1 MATAHIYKENTFAT
15 ATQDLSDGG
24 SVTVQRDAYVLVTN
38 GAGFNLHPSVWT
50 VQIDGM
56 IQSQQGGIAFNSD
69 LSGNPAKSSRL
80 TIGTE
85 GTIQVTDPTAAGITL
100 GVPVD
105 VTNSGVIDGGAFG
118 ISAFIPGATLAK
130 GFTITNRASGEIT
143 GDIAIANNTGPM
155 LTVLNQGLIQG
166 GANAIEWGGAAV
178 ITNSGLIN
186 GQLHAAATA
195 TASTITNSGRI
206 SSEVELSNGADK
218 VSNTGEIDAGIFF
231 LDGKNS
237 LTNSGAIGG
246 SVRFGIDDDTA
257 FNSGSIDNSIDL
269 GAGKNSLTNRG
280 TVGDSVD
287 AGTGDDTFLNSGS
300 IHSSVNLGAG
310 KNNMTNSG
318 TIDGSVTF
326 GIGNDTFTNTKSIL
340 GHVTL
345 GDGNNTMTN
354 SGTIAGFIEGGVGN
368 DVFRN
373 TGKIDDQIDLGDGDD
388 KFTGGNQVEI
398 VIDNFGNDTYLL
410 GGGDDLVLAFGSG
423 NDSFDGGAGRDLFEA
438 SQLNTGILIN
448 MGTVALTLNGQQLN
462 ATSAFSD
469 GEGGSFKGF
478 EIINGTSFADIIVGS
493 SFAEE
498 IQGGGGFDVI
508 AGGRGADT
516 LGGNAGSDVYLYFLS
531 LDSGVTR
538 ATRDTITDFGNGDQ
552 IDLSR
557 IDANTKVTTDQ
568 AFSWIGGNT
577 PFNHVAGEL
586 RAVTEGTDTV
596 IQGDTNGDGKA
607 DFSIAVIGTRTF
619 TTADFIL

>member
-1 MATAHIYKENTFAT
+1 MVTPHVYKENTFT
-15 ATQDLSDGG
+15 TTFQDLSDGG
-24 SVTVQRDAYVLVTN
+24 TVTVQRDAYVVIPN
-38 GAGFNLHPSVWT
+38 GAGFNLQPANWT

-56 IQSQQGGIAFNSD
+56 VQSKFTAMAFNSN
-69 LSGNPAKSSRL
+69 LSGDPVRNSRL
-80 TIGTE
+80 TVGSE
-85 GTIQVTDPTAAGITL
+85 GTIQATDGTSAAVIL
-100 GVPVD
+100 SVPVD
-105 VTNSGVIDGGAFG
+105 VTNAGVIDGGAFG
-118 ISAFIPGATLAK
+118 IAAFVQVPTVAK

-143 GDIAIANNTGPM
+143 GDIAISNNTGPM
-155 LTVLNQGLIQG
+155 MTVLNQGLIQ

-178 ITNSGLIN
+178 ITNSGLID
-186 GQLHAAATA
+186 GQLHATATA

-206 SSEVELSNGADK
+206 NGEVELSNGADK

-231 LDGKNS
+231 FDGKNS
-237 LTNSGAIGG
+237 LTNSGTIGG
-246 SVRFGIDDDTA
+246 SARFGTDDDTV

-310 KNNMTNSG
+310 KNSMTNSG
-318 TIDGSVTF
+318 TIG
-326 GIGNDTFTNTKSIL
+326 
-340 GHVTL
+340 
-345 GDGNNTMTN
+345 
-354 SGTIAGFIEGGVGN
+354 GFVESGVGN
-368 DVFRN
+368 DVFKN
-373 TGKIDDQIDLGDGDD
+373 TGKIGDQIDLGEGDD
-388 KFTGGNQVEI
+388 KFTGGSQVEI
-398 VIDNFGNDTYLL
+398 VIDDDGNDSYLL
-410 GGGDDLVLAFGSG
+410 GGGDDFALASGSG
-423 NDSFDGGAGRDLFEA
+423 NDSYDGGTGRDTFEA
-438 SQLNTGILIN
+438 SQLHTGILIN
-448 MGTVALTLNGQQLN
+448 MGTVAVTLNSQTLN
-462 ATSAFSD
+462 ATSAFTD

-493 SFAEE
+493 SLAEE

-516 LGGNAGSDVYLYFLS
+516 LSGNAGSDVFLYFLS

-568 AFSWIGGNT
+568 AFSWLDGNT

-586 RAVTEGTDTV
+586 RAVTEGTNTV

-607 DFSIAVIGTRTF
+607 DFSIAVIGTQNF
-619 TTADFIL
+619 TVADFIL